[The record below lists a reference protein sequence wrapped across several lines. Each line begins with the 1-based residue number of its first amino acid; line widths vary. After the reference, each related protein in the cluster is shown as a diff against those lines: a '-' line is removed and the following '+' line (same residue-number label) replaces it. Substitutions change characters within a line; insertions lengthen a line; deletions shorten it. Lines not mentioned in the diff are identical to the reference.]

1 MSLNKSTY
9 DHKVIREKRS
19 GKIKSYTSKQIPS
32 QFDSVINPVKKQKVN
47 NSQKSLT
54 FF

>member
-1 MSLNKSTY
+1 MSLNKSSY
-9 DHKVIREKRS
+9 DHKVIREKRN
-19 GKIKSYTSKQIPS
+19 GKVKSNTSKQIPS
-32 QFDSVINPVKKQKVN
+32 QLDSVKNPVKKQKIN